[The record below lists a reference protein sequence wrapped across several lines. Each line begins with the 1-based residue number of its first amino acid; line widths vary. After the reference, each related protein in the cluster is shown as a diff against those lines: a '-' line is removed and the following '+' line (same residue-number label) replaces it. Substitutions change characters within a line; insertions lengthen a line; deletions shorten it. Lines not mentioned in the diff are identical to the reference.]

1 MIIMRIKL
9 IIENRVMDNQE
20 VTEEEEIL
28 TIMEETT
35 EGIIK
40 VSTEEMILI
49 EVLEEAKD
57 RTITQEIEVI
67 FSREKISQKFMLVNL
82 VLMLVRLRLE
92 INSLVVVKLLLL
104 KY

>member
-1 MIIMRIKL
+1 MRIKL

-49 EVLEEAKD
+49 EVLEEAKG

-67 FSREKISQKFMLVNL
+67 FSREKISQKFMSVNL
-82 VLMLVRLRLE
+82 VLMLERLRLE